1 MSNDTTG
8 RAEVHFDRHT
18 PEYRGQ
24 FEAITTEL
32 QQKCPVAWT
41 ETYGGHWV
49 ISDHKSVFDLA
60 RDPHLLSSDKDP
72 HGERKGYQGIGI
84 PMISPS
90 QTGILEMDPPDQK
103 DYRSLMNP
111 YLSPAA
117 VARWAPMV
125 DDITRACLDEVIE
138 SGRIDFVDDL
148 ANIVPAIMTLALMG
162 LPLADWTIYCEPA
175 HAAIYT
181 PPHSADLPRVLEKY
195 GQMIMKLYEEL
206 ENVRQRPRPG
216 LVHALVTAKIA
227 GETPTDETLNG
238 MLALLIGGGFD
249 TTTSLTAKSLDWLS
263 NNPGERAR
271 LAADLPGLINSATEE
286 FLRFFT
292 PAPGDGRTVTTDCEY
307 AGQQL
312 KEGDRLWLSWAMAN
326 RDPQVFPDPNT
337 IKLDRTNNRH
347 SAFGL
352 GIHRCIGSNV
362 ARAIYKTMLT
372 QVLDRMPDFVC
383 DSESA
388 VHYETVGV
396 INGMQHLPAT
406 FTPGTRRGDGLEAT
420 IAKWQHKC
428 DTEGLAS
435 PVVAATQD

>member
-1 MSNDTTG
+1 MTDTVPN

-18 PEYRGQ
+18 PEYRVQ

-49 ISDHKSVFDLA
+49 ISDHQSVFELA
-60 RDPHLLSSDKDP
+60 RDPHLLSSDHDP
-72 HGERKGYQGIGI
+72 HNERKGYLGISI
-84 PMISPS
+84 PAISPT
-90 QTGILEMDPPDQK
+90 QGGILEMDPPDQK

-125 DDITRACLDEVIE
+125 EDITRACLDETIE
-138 SGRIDFVDDL
+138 SGSIDFVDDL
-148 ANIVPAIMTLALMG
+148 ANIVPAIMTMALMG
-162 LPLADWTIYCEPA
+162 LPLADWVIYCEPA
-175 HAAIYT
+175 HAVIYT
-181 PPHSADLPRVLEKY
+181 APDSPDVPRVMEAY
-195 GQMIMKLYEEL
+195 FAMAIKLQEEL
-206 ENVRQRPRPG
+206 ENARQRPRPG
-216 LVHALVTAKIA
+216 LVHALVNAKIA
-227 GETPTDETLNG
+227 GETPTDEFLGG
-238 MLALLIGGGFD
+238 MLGLLIGGGFD

-292 PAPGDGRTVTTDCEY
+292 PAPGDGRTVTTDCVY

-326 RDPQVFPDPNT
+326 RDPEVFPDPNT
-337 IKLDRTNNRH
+337 IHLDRTNNRH

-352 GIHRCIGSNV
+352 GVHRCIGSNV
-362 ARAIYKTMLT
+362 ARSIYKTMLT

-383 DSESA
+383 DSDSA
-388 VHYETVGV
+388 VHYDTVGV
-396 INGMQHLPAT
+396 INGMKHLSAT
-406 FTPGTRRGDGLEAT
+406 FTPGPRLGEGLEAT

-428 DTEGLAS
+428 DTEGLAEPIARS
-435 PVVAATQD
+435 DG